1 VKRCFTCEEVGNS
14 VKLSSRLRETE
25 DGFSGSVCVCDR
37 GFPDGSS
44 RIAVLCV
51 YLIQDQEQ
59 EDNMGFFD
67 NIGKG
72 ISDFSQATIQ
82 KGKDTVNVTKFN
94 RMITDENKTITKLME
109 KLGQRYYALY
119 GEAPEESM
127 RELVEGIRECEA
139 RIREYEENI
148 KELQGI
154 TKCPACGADVPNG
167 AAFCPECGTRSAAAP
182 EQPPVE
188 EKVFCTNCGAQIAPG
203 FKFCASCGARVETPF
218 TEPEQ
223 PAADFDAAPDQPQ
236 DPNGG
241 F

>member
-1 VKRCFTCEEVGNS
+1 
-14 VKLSSRLRETE
+14 
-25 DGFSGSVCVCDR
+25 
-37 GFPDGSS
+37 
-44 RIAVLCV
+44 
-51 YLIQDQEQ
+51 
-59 EDNMGFFD
+59 MGFFD
-67 NIGKG
+67 NIRKG

-167 AAFCPECGTRSAAAP
+167 AAFCPECGTPFGAPAAEGEPQVVQGKPIDFNGLGIGLGLVPCILLLLLAGIGAWELVRSMWSW
-182 EQPPVE
+182 EQPLNI
-188 EKVFCTNCGAQIAPG
+188 EKVYQASVMTNELRSNVC
-203 FKFCASCGARVETPF
+203 SW
-218 TEPEQ
+218 EQ
-223 PAADFDAAPDQPQ
+223 PSNMPEK
-236 DPNGG
+236 
-241 F
+241 